1 MKLQKGFTLI
11 ELMVVVVIVGI
22 LASVALPAYNDYVT
36 RGKIT
41 EATGA
46 LSEKRVQME
55 QYFQDNRNYTL
66 APACVAQTKNHFSF
80 ACVSTPTT
88 YTITA
93 TGANTMAGFDYTIDQ
108 NGTQTSATVWG
119 NSPTCWVTKKGSAC

>member
-22 LASVALPAYNDYVT
+22 LASVALPAYEDYVK

-46 LSEKRVQME
+46 LSEKRVEME
-55 QYFQDNRNYTL
+55 QYFQDNRKYDL
-66 APACVAQTKNHFSF
+66 APTCAAQAKNNFTF

-93 TGANTMAGFDYTIDQ
+93 TGINSMAGFDYTIDQ
-108 NGTQTSATVWG
+108 NGTRTSATAWG